1 MSLQS
6 LLSSCRKATMADQPD
21 KLRMLLVEDD
31 NFIRK
36 LVMSYFDSSV
46 YEFLEAEDG
55 QDALKVVLNIRPDVI
70 LTDLMLPRLGGAA
83 FIRMLRQ
90 MKDFATIPIIAITAG
105 GEDLQKEAKTAGA
118 NIVLS
123 KPLRKAQVVSLVEEF
138 LSLTPFIRQPVKAS

>member
-1 MSLQS
+1 
-6 LLSSCRKATMADQPD
+6 MADKPD

-36 LVMSYFDSSV
+36 LVMSYFDPEV
-46 YEFLEAEDG
+46 YEFMEADDG
-55 QDALKVVLNIRPDVI
+55 QDALKVVLNTRPDVI
-70 LTDLMLPRLGGAA
+70 LTDLMLPRLGGSGL
-83 FIRMLRQ
+83 IRTLRQ

-105 GEDLQKEAKTAGA
+105 GDDLQKEAKAAGA

-138 LSLTPFIRQPVKAS
+138 LSLTPFIRQDTKTTE